1 MKSAALRWLLLSVS
15 AGAIVTSSAQGVSQ
29 SMISPIPAWPADGK
43 IPENLQNNYVF
54 LGPRFGE
61 IVVSYPASLDDP
73 SQTGRKTFTFE
84 LRNQVSPTFT
94 VQLAKDSNGLFSYDY
109 TLRNGESAKQSI
121 QSWFL
126 VGPAQDPS
134 FVSTGAGWSAGKASA
149 ARTRQTALPTVSQ
162 VGATVMFHAPAGQTM
177 LPGDARGGFHLTSS
191 YSPGFTTAYVKGD
204 VGLIRFP
211 ELPTVVGDQV
221 GILQQPGWDSKVG
234 VILGPRF
241 PPEWSPQAIAADF
254 HIGISKLVATGAL
267 RPNSPFVKAALDV
280 LAGSIQAR
288 GVPDVA
294 EALRLLPVPAAG
306 LESEIAAAMRINAR

>member
-1 MKSAALRWLLLSVS
+1 MKSAALAWLVLSVC
-15 AGAIVTSSAQGVSQ
+15 AGAIVTISAQGDLQ
-29 SMISPIPAWPADGK
+29 GMISSIPAWPADGK
-43 IPENLQNNYVF
+43 IPENIQNNYVF
-54 LGPRFGE
+54 LGPRLGE
-61 IVVSYPASLDDP
+61 IIVSYPASLDDP
-73 SQTGRKTFTFE
+73 SQTGRRTFTFE

-126 VGPAQDPS
+126 VGPAQDAS
-134 FVSTGAGWSAGKASA
+134 FVSTGAGWSASKALT

-211 ELPTVVGDQV
+211 DLPTVVGDQV

-267 RPNSPFVKAALDV
+267 QQNSPFVKAALDK
-280 LAGSIQAR
+280 LAGSIQAG
-288 GVPDVA
+288 GVPNVA
-294 EALRLLPVPAAG
+294 EVVRLLPAPAAG
-306 LESEIAAAMRINAR
+306 LENEIAAAMRINGR